1 MSHASPLT
9 IGKLAAKKFLDDKVP
24 RLGAALAYYTM
35 FALAPLVIVAVAVAG
50 LVISE
55 ASLQGEVVEQLDQTV
70 GPDAAVFIQD
80 MVARSQEG
88 GAGWGV
94 VVGFALALVG
104 ASALII
110 QLKGALN
117 VVWDVP
123 VQATKGLANALR
135 ARGSALLF
143 LVGIGA
149 MLIAV
154 QFGNTWVSG
163 LNNVLSGDLRFL
175 EPLLQVLTPL
185 ITLGLTA
192 VVFAA
197 MFRFLPDTTVGWR
210 EAGAGG
216 LVAAVTYTIGS
227 WALGFYI
234 GNGGV
239 GSTFGASATLVV
251 LLVFIYY
258 SAQIVLYGAEFAR
271 VYGLERSAASSSVGI
286 VGPSTPAR
294 PEPPLAER
302 NTLPALGAF
311 LAGLVIGWWRRRD

>member
-1 MSHASPLT
+1 
-9 IGKLAAKKFLDDKVP
+9 
-24 RLGAALAYYTM
+24 
-35 FALAPLVIVAVAVAG
+35 

-55 ASLQGEVVEQLDQTV
+55 ESLQGAVVEQLDQTV
-70 GPDAAVFIQD
+70 GPEAAVFIQD
-80 MVARSQEG
+80 MVARSQES

-104 ASALII
+104 ASALIV

-123 VQATKGLANALR
+123 VQATKGVVNVLR

-149 MLIAV
+149 LLITA
-154 QFGNTWVSG
+154 QLGTAWVSG
-163 LNNVLSGDLRFL
+163 LNNVLSRDLRFL
-175 EPLLQVLTPL
+175 EPLLQVVTPL

-192 VVFAA
+192 IVFAG

-216 LVAAVTYTIGS
+216 LVAAVAYTIGS

-234 GNGGV
+234 GSGGV

-271 VYGLERSAASSSVGI
+271 VYGLERSATSLSAGGSTTPTRP
-286 VGPSTPAR
+286 GPPGS
-294 PEPPLAER
+294 ER
-302 NTLPALGAF
+302 NALPAFGAF
-311 LAGLVIGWWRRRD
+311 LAGLIIGWWRHRD

>member
-1 MSHASPLT
+1 MSHTSPLT

-80 MVARSQEG
+80 MVARSQES

-94 VVGFALALVG
+94 VFGFALALVG

-123 VQATKGLANALR
+123 VQATKGLTNALR

-143 LVGIGA
+143 LLGIGA
-149 MLIAV
+149 LLIAV

-192 VVFAA
+192 GVFAA

-271 VYGLERSAASSSVGI
+271 VYGLERSAASSSAGI
-286 VGPSTPAR
+286 AGPTTPVR
-294 PEPPLAER
+294 PDPERAER
-302 NTLPALGAF
+302 TTLPAFGAF